1 LSIQSVEQGSAVQD
15 VSMRMS
21 VKVRYEGEEEK
32 QQGCQCTCVC
42 PPETRDD
49 VMTEYH
55 NALMGPA

>member
-1 LSIQSVEQGSAVQD
+1 
-15 VSMRMS
+15 MRMS

>member
-1 LSIQSVEQGSAVQD
+1 
-15 VSMRMS
+15 MRVS
-21 VKVRYEGEEEK
+21 VKVRYEGEEDK

-55 NALMGPA
+55 NALQG